1 MELEL
6 RINGIIESLDVAPNE
21 LLMAVLRREGYFSVK
36 HGCETGECGACT
48 VLVDG
53 QPRPSCVTLAAQAGG
68 CTLLTV
74 ESLGSGYKL
83 HPLQEAFIDT
93 GAIQCGFCTP
103 GMLLSAFALLRRNSN
118 PTEDEVRDALSGNLC
133 RCTGYVKPVQAILR
147 AAAIMRGEPVDP
159 ISRPLRVVAPR
170 FIEGNSLL
178 ENPEMEEKHLTA
190 DTVSLRALSKKDN
203 KAASTPSINRGAT
216 AGLRVVGK
224 PERKLDA
231 VKLATGKPVFVDDT
245 ELRAMLHGCLLT
257 SPHAHAIIRNIDV
270 SQARSLPGVHA
281 VLTYKDLERLP
292 QSGVG
297 QEHGSRRSR
306 FSLDRTVRFVG
317 DRVAAVAAETSE
329 IAEQALKLIQV
340 EYEVLPAV
348 LDLREATGHSSPH
361 LHNGTSTR
369 EANNTSRNVAA
380 QVHAEVGNVERG
392 FAESD
397 MIIENEYIVSQTQQ
411 VPIENHVAI
420 TYWDQDDRLVVRSS
434 TEAPYRVR
442 RVIAPLVGLPLRRI
456 RVIKSRTGGGL
467 GTKQSVVLEDICALL
482 TRATNRPVRLAF
494 SRAEE
499 FCGGHSS
506 HAQIIRMKTGVKRDG
521 TILANQMMLLTN
533 TGAYARHASDMQRN
547 VGLQTLPLY
556 PCPNMRFVAQAVY
569 TNLPPAGGAYGYDI
583 PQACFALES
592 QMNEVARRLGIDALE
607 LRRKNWLSTGTENP
621 LATTLSKGQEGT
633 GNRAYVVE
641 SCGLPQCLQIVEEK
655 LNWKERRGRDNTGRF
670 RRGVGVALAMHG
682 ITPWSRNM
690 SAASIKLN
698 EDGSFNL
705 LVGAV
710 DAGNDTLLA
719 QVAAEILGVRVTDI
733 IMHSSETVDTD
744 IVPFDSGGY
753 TPSAI
758 SVSGNAVKSAA
769 EQVRHQVLKV
779 ASHMLKAQSETLAI
793 DDGIITAPGGQR
805 TTVSQV
811 ALRSLYGED
820 QQYIMASASWKSDKQ
835 SPAFAA
841 QGVEVEVDTETGMIR
856 ILKAVS
862 AVDGGYII
870 NPVIAEGQ
878 IQGGIA
884 QALGSGICEEMVYGQ
899 RGLLLAIDL
908 SSYRIFNAPDMPSM
922 ETYIVETTDPGGP
935 FGTKAVSEI
944 SVDAIAAATANAV
957 TDALGVRIH
966 QLPLTPERLLR
977 AVHAA
982 GVER

>member
-329 IAEQALKLIQV
+329 IAEQALKLI
-340 EYEVLPAV
+340 
-348 LDLREATGHSSPH
+348 
-361 LHNGTSTR
+361 
-369 EANNTSRNVAA
+369 
-380 QVHAEVGNVERG
+380 
-392 FAESD
+392 
-397 MIIENEYIVSQTQQ
+397 ENEYIVSQTQQ

-592 QMNEVARRLGIDALE
+592 QMDEVARRLGIDALE

-710 DAGNDTLLA
+710 DAGNDSLLA

-841 QGVEVEVDTETGMIR
+841 QGVEVEVDTETGMIH

-899 RGLLLAIDL
+899 RGLLLTIDL